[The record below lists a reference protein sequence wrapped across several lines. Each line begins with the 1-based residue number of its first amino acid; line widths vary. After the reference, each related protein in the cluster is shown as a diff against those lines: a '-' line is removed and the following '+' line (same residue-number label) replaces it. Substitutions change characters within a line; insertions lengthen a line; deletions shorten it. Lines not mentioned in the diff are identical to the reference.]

1 MAKVDTRLSAAGYTL
16 EPVFPFMW
24 RWRALRPY
32 AGQTGLAWG
41 RRGAM
46 RAARTFIR
54 SQRSIQPFDDS
65 DWSGAANDQK
75 AAIGLPPEKVALRSR

>member
-1 MAKVDTRLSAAGYTL
+1 MPKADTRLSAAGYAL
-16 EPVFPFMW
+16 EQVFPFVW

-32 AGQTGLAWG
+32 AGETGLAWG

-54 SQRSIQPFDDS
+54 GQHARQPFDDS
-65 DWSGAANDQK
+65 DWSSPEQK
-75 AAIGLPPEKVALRSR
+75 PVMSFSAE